1 MSCRPATPESLDSLR
16 ELQQAAAQRGD
27 RCLATLLAGV
37 ELYVRAGREMEL
49 LDLIAE
55 RRGDAR
61 RGRRHSHGGR
71 AAAVIRRLVS

>member
-49 LDLIAE
+49 LDLMRRNAE
-55 RRGDAR
+55 EMRDAVA
-61 RGRRHSHGGR
+61 GTPT
-71 AAAVIRRLVS
+71 ADELRRLYEG